1 MNLKLR
7 SLVAATLTGSVMM
20 GFGANAMADSTFDLV
35 QALVAKGVLTEEE
48 AIPLLKGR
56 ENDIQLADKK
66 VKKAARLSVSDA
78 IDNAT
83 IYGDIRARAEYREG
97 DGVLIGSPVTTL
109 SNLNNK
115 SDISQHR
122 SRDRYKLTF
131 GAKTTA
137 GDFYSDIA
145 FAMGSGG
152 RSDNATFGNI
162 NGANNKE
169 TLFVKRAMVGWNA
182 TDWLT
187 LEAGRL
193 ANPLYTTSMV
203 WDGDLTVE
211 GLAEKANFKLG
222 NTDVFLTAFQ
232 AQYEGDRRKND
243 NGGVSGAGTGSTSN
257 ELLAFQGGAKFKI
270 TDDVAAKAA
279 LTYYTYTNNNVE
291 QARTGIFTPAP
302 GHSNTLSYVLNPGTG
317 TSLANPLA
325 TNDLKIIE
333 IPGEINFKLGGYDAK
348 VFGDYAYNIDGDDR
362 YKAALGNVT
371 GVTAEANAARNAIR
385 SAGNDDKAWLVGFG
399 IARKQD
405 SKPKLGDWSANLWYQ
420 DVGVYALD
428 PNTPDSDFFD
438 SRVNMKGVVFKGEY
452 ALRDNVFV
460 NFAAGHATRKNND
473 ISAVG
478 SGNDI
483 GLNLKKYDLYQL
495 DLTYKF

>member
-7 SLVAATLTGSVMM
+7 SLVAASLTGSVMM
-20 GFGANAMADSTFDLV
+20 GLGLQAKADATFDLV
-35 QALVAKGVLTEEE
+35 QALVQKGVLTEEE
-48 AIPLLKGR
+48 ALPLLKGR
-56 ENDIQLADKK
+56 ENDIQAADKK
-66 VKKAARLSVSDA
+66 TKKAARVTISDA

-83 IYGDIRARAEYREG
+83 IYGDVRVRAEYR
-97 DGVLIGSPVTTL
+97 DGSGQVLAAPLPTPAT
-109 SNLNNK
+109 K
-115 SDISQHR
+115 SVDQNR
-122 SRDRYKLTF
+122 TRDRYKITM
-131 GAKTTA
+131 GVKTTA

-152 RSDNATFGNI
+152 RSDNATFGST

-182 TDWLT
+182 TDWLA

-222 NTDVFLTAFQ
+222 NTDLFLTAFQ

-243 NGGVSGAGTGSTSN
+243 GVVNAPGAGSTSN

-270 TDDVAAKAA
+270 TDDVSAKAA
-279 LTYYTYTNNNVE
+279 FTYYTYTNDNVLGN
-291 QARTGIFTPAP
+291 AGAGAFTPAA
-302 GHSNTLSYVLNPGTG
+302 GNANALGT
-317 TSLANPLA
+317 NPLA
-325 TNDLKIIE
+325 VNDLQIIE
-333 IPGEINFKLGGYDAK
+333 IPGEINFKLGGLDAK
-348 VFGDYAYNIDGDDR
+348 VFGDYAYNIDGNDR
-362 YKAALGNVT
+362 YKAALANSA
-371 GVTAEANAARNAIR
+371 GVTQTAIR
-385 SAGNDDKAWLVGFG
+385 NAGNDDKAWLVGFG
-399 IARKQD
+399 IARKQE
-405 SKPKLGDWSANLWYQ
+405 SKPKQGDWSANLWYQ

-460 NFAAGHATRKNND
+460 NFAAGHATRKNDD
-473 ISAVG
+473 ISAIG

-483 GLNLKKYDLYQL
+483 TLNLDSYNLYQL

>member
-1 MNLKLR
+1 MNFKLR

-20 GFGANAMADSTFDLV
+20 GFGVQAKADATFDLV
-35 QALVAKGVLTEEE
+35 QALVQKGVLTEEE
-48 AIPLLKGR
+48 ALPLLKGR
-56 ENDIQLADKK
+56 ENDIQTADKK
-66 VKKAARLSVSDA
+66 TKKAARVTISDA

-83 IYGDIRARAEYREG
+83 VYGDVRVRAEYR
-97 DGVLIGSPVTTL
+97 DGSGQVLAAPFPTPATDSVDQERT
-109 SNLNNK
+109 
-115 SDISQHR
+115 
-122 SRDRYKLTF
+122 RDRYKLTF
-131 GAKTTA
+131 GVKTTA
-137 GDFYSDIA
+137 GDFYSDLA
-145 FAMGSGG
+145 FAMGAGG
-152 RSDNATFGNI
+152 RSDNATFGST

-169 TLFVKRAMVGWNA
+169 ALLVKRAMLGWNA

-232 AQYEGDRRKND
+232 AQYEGDRRKTD
-243 NGGVSGAGTGSTSN
+243 NGLSAVGAGSTSN

-270 TDDVAAKAA
+270 TDEVSAKAA
-279 LTYYTYTNNNVE
+279 LTYYTYTNDNVLGN
-291 QARTGIFTPAP
+291 AGAGAFR
-302 GHSNTLSYVLNPGTG
+302 PGTG
-317 TSLANPLA
+317 NGTSLGTNPLA
-325 TNDLKIIE
+325 TNDLQIIE
-333 IPGEINFKLGGYDAK
+333 IPGEINFKLGGLDAK

-362 YKAALGNVT
+362 YKAALANPAAIAAGSNAT
-371 GVTAEANAARNAIR
+371 LAQTRTAIQN
-385 SAGNDDKAWLVGFG
+385 AGNDDKAWLIGFG

-405 SKPKLGDWSANLWYQ
+405 SKPKQGDWSANLWYQ

-460 NFAAGHATRKNND
+460 NFAAGHATRKNDD
-473 ISAVG
+473 ISAIG

-483 GLNLKKYDLYQL
+483 SLNLDSYNLYQL

>member
-20 GFGANAMADSTFDLV
+20 GFGVQAKADATFDLV
-35 QALVAKGVLTEEE
+35 QALVQKGVLTEEE
-48 AIPLLKGR
+48 ALPLLKGR
-56 ENDIQLADKK
+56 ENDIQTADKK
-66 VKKAARLSVSDA
+66 TKKAARVTVSDA

-83 IYGDIRARAEYREG
+83 IYGDVRVRAEYR
-97 DGVLIGSPVTTL
+97 DGSGQVLAAPFPTPAT
-109 SNLNNK
+109 K
-115 SDISQHR
+115 SVDQDR
-122 SRDRYKLTF
+122 TRDRYKITM
-131 GAKTTA
+131 GVKTTS

-152 RSDNATFGNI
+152 RSDNATFGST

-169 TLFVKRAMVGWNA
+169 ALYVKRAMLGWNA
-182 TDWLT
+182 TDWLA

-232 AQYEGDRRKND
+232 AQYEGDRRKTD
-243 NGGVSGAGTGSTSN
+243 NSLSAVGAGSTSN

-270 TDDVAAKAA
+270 TDDVTAKAA
-279 LTYYTYTNNNVE
+279 LTYYTYTNDNVLGN
-291 QARTGIFTPAP
+291 AGAGAFR
-302 GHSNTLSYVLNPGTG
+302 PGTG
-317 TSLANPLA
+317 NGTSLGTNPLA
-325 TNDLKIIE
+325 VNDLQIIE
-333 IPGEINFKLGGYDAK
+333 VPGEINFKLGGLDAK

-362 YKAALGNVT
+362 YKAAL
-371 GVTAEANAARNAIR
+371 ANPAAIAAGSNATLAQTRAAIQR
-385 SAGNDDKAWLVGFG
+385 AGNDDKAWLVGFG

-405 SKPKLGDWSANLWYQ
+405 SKPKQGDWSANLWYQ

-460 NFAAGHATRKNND
+460 NFAAGHATRKNDD
-473 ISAVG
+473 ISAIG

-483 GLNLKKYDLYQL
+483 TLNLDSYNLYQL

>member
-1 MNLKLR
+1 MNFKLR

-20 GFGANAMADSTFDLV
+20 GFGVQAKADATFDLV
-35 QALVAKGVLTEEE
+35 QALVQKGVLTEEE
-48 AIPLLKGR
+48 ALPLLKGR
-56 ENDIQLADKK
+56 ENDIQQADKK
-66 VKKAARLSVSDA
+66 VKKAARVTISDA

-83 IYGDIRARAEYREG
+83 LYGDVRVRAEQREG
-97 DGVLIGSPVTTL
+97 ED
-109 SNLNNK
+109 
-115 SDISQHR
+115 
-122 SRDRYKLTF
+122 SRPTSVEQERTRTRYKITF

-137 GDFYSDIA
+137 GDFYSDVA

-152 RSDNATFGNI
+152 RSDNATFGSI
-162 NGANNKE
+162 NGANNKDA
-169 TLFVKRAMVGWNA
+169 LLVKRAMLGWNA
-182 TDWLT
+182 TDWLA

-203 WDGDLTVE
+203 WDADLTVE

-222 NTDVFLTAFQ
+222 NTDIFLTAFQ
-232 AQYEGDRRKND
+232 AQYEGDRRHND
-243 NGGVSGAGTGSTSN
+243 DGSAPGTPSNGSTATAVKTSN

-270 TDDVAAKAA
+270 TDDVSAKAA
-279 LTYYTYTNNNVE
+279 LTYYTYTNNKAGLVSNSTTT
-291 QARTGIFTPAP
+291 AAAIGTGAFTPAV
-302 GHSNTLSYVLNPGTG
+302 GNGTALGTNALS
-317 TSLANPLA
+317 
-325 TNDLKIIE
+325 TNDLQIIE

-362 YKAALGNVT
+362 YKAAL
-371 GVTAEANAARNAIR
+371 ANSAGATQTAIR
-385 SAGNDDKAWLVGFG
+385 NAGNDDKAWLVGFG

-405 SKPKLGDWSANLWYQ
+405 SKPKQGDWSANLWYQ

-438 SRVNMKGVVFKGEY
+438 SRVNMKGVVLKTEY

-460 NFAAGHATRKNND
+460 NFAAGHATRKNSD

-483 GLNLKKYDLYQL
+483 SLNLEKYNLYQL
-495 DLTYKF
+495 DLTYRF

>member
-1 MNLKLR
+1 MNFKASSKLH
-7 SLVAATLTGSVMM
+7 SLVAATLTGSIMM

-35 QALVAKGVLTEEE
+35 QALVSKGVLTEEE

-83 IYGDIRARAEYREG
+83 VYGDVRARVEYREG
-97 DGVLIGSPVTTL
+97 SGQVLAAPFPTPAT
-109 SNLNNK
+109 K
-115 SDISQHR
+115 SVDQNR
-122 SRDRYKLTF
+122 TRDRYKITF

-145 FAMGSGG
+145 FAMGSKG
-152 RSDNATFGNI
+152 RSDNATFGQSSTAGATN
-162 NGANNKE
+162 NGTNEKE
-169 TLFVKRAMVGWNA
+169 TLFVKRAMLGWNA
-182 TDWLT
+182 TDWLA

-211 GLAEKANFKLG
+211 GLAEKANFTLG
-222 NTDVFLTAFQ
+222 TTDVFLNAFQ

-243 NGGVSGAGTGSTSN
+243 GVINAVGAGSTSN

-270 TDDVAAKAA
+270 SDDVSAKAA
-279 LTYYTYTNNNVE
+279 LTYYTYTNDNVLGTSG
-291 QARTGIFTPAP
+291 AGAFTPAA
-302 GHSNTLSYVLNPGTG
+302 GKANSLGT
-317 TSLANPLA
+317 NPLA
-325 TNDLKIIE
+325 VNDLQIIE
-333 IPGEINFKLGGYDAK
+333 IPGEINFKLGGFDAK

-362 YKAALGNVT
+362 YKAAV
-371 GVTAEANAARNAIR
+371 ANSAGATRAAIQK
-385 SAGNDDKAWLVGFG
+385 AGNDDKAWLIGFG
-399 IARKQD
+399 IAQKQD
-405 SKPKLGDWSANLWYQ
+405 KKPKKGDWSANLWYQ

-438 SRVNMKGVVFKGEY
+438 SRVNMKGVVLKGEY

-460 NFAAGHATRKNND
+460 NFAAGHASRKNDD

-483 GLNLKKYDLYQL
+483 SLNIDSYNLYQL
-495 DLTYKF
+495 DMTYKF

>member
-1 MNLKLR
+1 MNFKLR
-7 SLVAATLTGSVMM
+7 SLVAATLTGTFLM
-20 GFGANAMADSTFDLV
+20 GFGASAMADSTTDIV
-35 QALVAKGVLTEEE
+35 NALVSKGVLTEEE
-48 AIPLLKGR
+48 GDLLLKGHDG
-56 ENDIQLADKK
+56 EKEGQAKAMKK
-66 VKKAARLSVSDA
+66 VGKVTISDA

-83 IYGDIRARAEYREG
+83 VYGDVRVRAEYR
-97 DGVLIGSPVTTL
+97 DGSGQVLAAPFPTPATDSVDQERT
-109 SNLNNK
+109 
-115 SDISQHR
+115 
-122 SRDRYKLTF
+122 RDRYKLTF
-131 GAKTTA
+131 GVKTTA
-137 GDFYSDIA
+137 GDFYSDLA
-145 FAMGSGG
+145 FAMGAGG
-152 RSDNATFGNI
+152 RSDNATFGST

-169 TLFVKRAMVGWNA
+169 ALLVKRAMLGWNL

-243 NGGVSGAGTGSTSN
+243 GVVNAAGAGSTSN

-279 LTYYTYTNNNVE
+279 LTYYTYTNDNVLGN
-291 QARTGIFTPAP
+291 AGVGAFTPAA
-302 GHSNTLSYVLNPGTG
+302 GKANTLGT
-317 TSLANPLA
+317 NPLA
-325 TNDLKIIE
+325 TNDLQIIE
-333 IPGEINFKLGGYDAK
+333 IPGEINFKLGEFDAK
-348 VFGDYAYNIDGDDR
+348 VFGDYAFNIDGDDR
-362 YKAALGNVT
+362 YKAALNRPGNSVAT
-371 GVTAEANAARNAIR
+371 NTAIR
-385 SAGNDDKAWLVGFG
+385 NAGNDDKAWLVGLG

-405 SKPKLGDWSANLWYQ
+405 KKPKQGDWSANLWYQ

-438 SRVNMKGVVFKGEY
+438 SRVNMKGVVLKGEY
-452 ALRDNVFV
+452 AVRDNVFV
-460 NFAAGHATRKNND
+460 NFAAGHASRKNDD
-473 ISAVG
+473 ISAIG

-483 GLNLKKYDLYQL
+483 TLNLEKYNLYQL

>member
-66 VKKAARLSVSDA
+66 VKKATRLTVSDA
-78 IDNAT
+78 LDNAT
-83 IYGDIRARAEYREG
+83 VYGDIRARAEYR
-97 DGVLIGSPVTTL
+97 DGSGQVLAAPFPTPATDSVDQERT
-109 SNLNNK
+109 
-115 SDISQHR
+115 R
-122 SRDRYKLTF
+122 ARYKLTF
-131 GAKTTA
+131 GVKTTA
-137 GDFYSDIA
+137 GDFYSDLA
-145 FAMGSGG
+145 FAMGPNG
-152 RSDNATFGNI
+152 RSDNATFGTT
-162 NGANNKE
+162 NGNNTKE
-169 TLFVKRAMVGWNA
+169 ALLVKRAMVGWNA

-222 NTDVFLTAFQ
+222 DTDVFLTAFQ

-243 NGGVSGAGTGSTSN
+243 SPLNPAGAGSTSN
-257 ELLAFQGGAKFKI
+257 ELLAFQGGAKFNI
-270 TDDVAAKAA
+270 TPDVSAKAA
-279 LTYYTYTNNNVE
+279 LTYYTYTNDNVLG
-291 QARTGIFTPAP
+291 TGGAGAFR
-302 GHSNTLSYVLNPGTG
+302 PGTG
-317 TSLANPLA
+317 NGTSLGTNPLSV
-325 TNDLKIIE
+325 NDLQIIE
-333 IPGEINFKLGGYDAK
+333 IPGEINFKLGGLDAK

-362 YKAALGNVT
+362 YKAALASSAAIAAGS
-371 GVTAEANAARNAIR
+371 NATLAQTRTAIR
-385 SAGNDDKAWLVGFG
+385 NAGNDDKAWLIGFG
-399 IARKQD
+399 IAQKQD
-405 SKPKLGDWSANLWYQ
+405 KKPKQGDWSANLWYQ
-420 DVGVYALD
+420 DVGAYALD

-438 SRVNMKGVVFKGEY
+438 SRVNMKGVVLKGEY

-460 NFAAGHATRKNND
+460 NFAAGHATRKDDN
-473 ISAVG
+473 ISAIG

-483 GLNLKKYDLYQL
+483 TLNLDSYNLYQL

>member
-20 GFGANAMADSTFDLV
+20 GFGLQAKADATFDLV
-35 QALVAKGVLTEEE
+35 QALVQKGVLTEEE
-48 AIPLLKGR
+48 ALPLLKGR
-56 ENDIQLADKK
+56 ENDIQTADKK
-66 VKKAARLSVSDA
+66 TKKAARVTISDA

-83 IYGDIRARAEYREG
+83 IYGDIRARAEYRDG
-97 DGVLIGSPVTTL
+97 DGVLLGSGASL
-109 SNLNNK
+109 SNAAK
-115 SDISQHR
+115 ADISQNR
-122 SRDRYKLTF
+122 TRDRYKLTF

-152 RSDNATFGNI
+152 RSDNATFGTT

-169 TLFVKRAMVGWNA
+169 ALYVKRAMVGWNA
-182 TDWLT
+182 TDWLA

-243 NGGVSGAGTGSTSN
+243 NGGVSSAGTGSTSN

-270 TDDVAAKAA
+270 TDDVTAKAA

-291 QARTGIFTPAP
+291 QARTGVFTPAP
-302 GHSNTLSYVLNPGTG
+302 GNANTLSYVITPGATP
-317 TSLANPLA
+317 TLANPLA

-333 IPGEINFKLGGYDAK
+333 IPGEVNFKLGSYDAK

-362 YKAALGNVT
+362 YKAALANST
-371 GVTAEANAARNAIR
+371 GVTQTAIR
-385 SAGNDDKAWLVGFG
+385 NAGNDDTAWLVGFG
-399 IARKQD
+399 LARKQD
-405 SKPKLGDWSANLWYQ
+405 SKPKQGDWSANLWYQ

-460 NFAAGHATRKNND
+460 NFAAGHATRKDDN

-483 GLNLKKYDLYQL
+483 GLNLNKYNLYQL

>member
-7 SLVAATLTGSVMM
+7 GLVAATLTGSVMM
-20 GFGANAMADSTFDLV
+20 GFGVQAKADATFDLV
-35 QALVAKGVLTEEE
+35 QALVQKGVLTEEE
-48 AIPLLKGR
+48 ALPLLKGR
-56 ENDIQLADKK
+56 ENDIQAADKK
-66 VKKAARLSVSDA
+66 TKKAARVTVSDA

-83 IYGDIRARAEYREG
+83 VYGDVRVRAEYR
-97 DGVLIGSPVTTL
+97 DGSGQVLAAPFPTPATDSVDQERTR
-109 SNLNNK
+109 N
-115 SDISQHR
+115 
-122 SRDRYKLTF
+122 RYKLTF
-131 GAKTTA
+131 GVKTTA
-137 GDFYSDIA
+137 GDFYSDLA
-145 FAMGSGG
+145 FAMGAGG
-152 RSDNATFGNI
+152 RSDNATFGST

-169 TLFVKRAMVGWNA
+169 ALLVKRAMLGWNA

-203 WDGDLTVE
+203 WDGDLTIE
-211 GLAEKANFKLG
+211 GLAEKANFKLD

-232 AQYEGDRRKND
+232 AQYEGDRRKTD
-243 NGGVSGAGTGSTSN
+243 NGLSAVGTGSTSN

-270 TDDVAAKAA
+270 TDDVSAKAA
-279 LTYYTYTNNNVE
+279 LTYYTYTNDNVLGN
-291 QARTGIFTPAP
+291 AGAGAFR
-302 GHSNTLSYVLNPGTG
+302 PGTG
-317 TSLANPLA
+317 NGTSLGTNPLA
-325 TNDLKIIE
+325 TNDLQIIE
-333 IPGEINFKLGGYDAK
+333 VPGEINFKLGGLDAK

-362 YKAALGNVT
+362 YKAALNSPAAIAAGS
-371 GVTAEANAARNAIR
+371 NATLAQTRAAIQR
-385 SAGNDDKAWLVGFG
+385 AGNDDKAWLVGFG

-405 SKPKLGDWSANLWYQ
+405 SKPKQGDWSANVWYQ

-460 NFAAGHATRKNND
+460 NFAAGHATRKNDD
-473 ISAVG
+473 ISAIG

-483 GLNLKKYDLYQL
+483 TLNLDSYNLYQL